1 MLWAWTLTYS
11 HFLLWMDVF
20 ARTFNI
26 TSQIWMSK
34 AEEKIKCR
42 TNGGKKYKKQK
53 EKSKLNK
60 GTERVHFASIYHYTF
75 ATLDHFDGFLKH
87 ITLFVVHNW
96 GHCSLPLKCCCWIFP
111 SIYLTRIDS
120 FVRLI
125 FCLIFSHSVS
135 VSWSFHAKQRW
146 PTEKSFDWCN
156 NNNKKLYGRNAPEMH
171 STTNASASSI
181 SLHSVLALWMDSD
194 IYWNPLTFLLA
205 MQFALFSL
213 ALCMDFLKFGAQVL
227 SWPFAVIQLV
237 FFQVFLTR
245 LYFFV
250 QTPLF
255 VWALTF
261 WCSAKNQCERL
272 LQLVLLQPL
281 GTKMGKIPIF
291 RLLAKLRIQDF
302 KQYIHLNLS
311 DAKYRLKIM

>member
-20 ARTFNI
+20 AWTFNI
-26 TSQIWMSK
+26 TSQFWMSK

-75 ATLDHFDGFLKH
+75 ATLGHFDGFLKH

-237 FFQVFLTR
+237 FFKFFLLVYISLSR
-245 LYFFV
+245 RRFLCEHSHFDVAPKINVNDFYNWCCCNRWERRWEKFRFF
-250 QTPLF
+250 
-255 VWALTF
+255 
-261 WCSAKNQCERL
+261 
-272 LQLVLLQPL
+272 
-281 GTKMGKIPIF
+281 
-291 RLLAKLRIQDF
+291 D
-302 KQYIHLNLS
+302 Y
-311 DAKYRLKIM
+311 